1 MLTSMLAAVLI
12 APIGRALVAA
22 CLLLAPAAAVFA
34 QAPIPGYP
42 DTVNSFDAREVAMLP
57 SFCRYTQVFRE
68 NVPNDADERERWIAY
83 MGTTNYLPVHHYCW
97 GLMKTNRGMLLA
109 RSSESRN
116 FYLADAIGEY
126 DYVIRRVTP
135 DFVLLPEILT
145 KKAENLILL
154 GRGPQGVVE
163 LRRAIDARNDYWP
176 AYAKLADYYKDTGDI
191 TKARETLD
199 EGIAKAPDAKGLQRR
214 REELGRAKAR

>member
-1 MLTSMLAAVLI
+1 MAPRISI
-12 APIGRALVAA
+12 AIVGRALAA
-22 CLLLAPAAAVFA
+22 LCLVLTPLHAAHA

-68 NVPNDADERERWIAY
+68 NVPNDPDERERWIAY
-83 MGTTNYLPVHHYCW
+83 LGQTNYLPIHHYCW
-97 GLMKTNRGMLLA
+97 GLMKTNRAMLLA
-109 RSSESRN
+109 RSTESRN

-126 DYVIRRVTP
+126 DYVIRRVLP

-163 LRRAIDARNDYWP
+163 LRRAIDTSGNYWP
-176 AYAKLADYYKDTGDI
+176 AYAKLADYYKETGDPG
-191 TKARETLD
+191 KARETLD
-199 EGIAKAPDAKGLQRR
+199 EGLAKAPDAKGLQRR
-214 REELGRAKAR
+214 LEELGRPKPR